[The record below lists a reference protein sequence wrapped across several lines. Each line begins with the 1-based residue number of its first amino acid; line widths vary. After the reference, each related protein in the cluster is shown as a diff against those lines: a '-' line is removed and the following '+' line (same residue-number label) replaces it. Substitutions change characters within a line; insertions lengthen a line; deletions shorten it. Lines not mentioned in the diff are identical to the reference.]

1 MGKLFTAL
9 GLMSGTSGDG
19 VDASIISSDGINQY
33 KEIKNKYFK
42 YDQKIFENLHYLR
55 NKILKS
61 DDLKINQREITN
73 LEREIT
79 LFHAKVV
86 HEILDLSNERI
97 DFVGFHGQ
105 TIYHNPKEKI
115 SKQIGDGNLL
125 SQLIKKKVIFNFR
138 KNDISNGGEGAP
150 LTPIFH
156 KFILKTK
163 KIKLPACILNIGG
176 ISNITFLND
185 FDNHNILSKD
195 LGPGNCLIDSWIQA
209 HTSKKFDNNGEIAS
223 RGKINEVILEQALE
237 THENNFKKKNNLSYD
252 ISDFDISFARGLS
265 LEDGA
270 ATLTSFS
277 AKLISS
283 SIISFLKDHY
293 NKEIIVI
300 VCGGG
305 RKNKNLINQIKSNLS
320 KNILIKNSE
329 SLGFNGDF
337 IESQAFGYLAIRSV
351 LSLPITF
358 PNTTGCKRACTGG
371 EIINF

>member
-1 MGKLFTAL
+1 M
-9 GLMSGTSGDG
+9 
-19 VDASIISSDGINQY
+19 
-33 KEIKNKYFK
+33 
-42 YDQKIFENLHYLR
+42 
-55 NKILKS
+55 
-61 DDLKINQREITN
+61 
-73 LEREIT
+73 
-79 LFHAKVV
+79 
-86 HEILDLSNERI
+86 
-97 DFVGFHGQ
+97 
-105 TIYHNPKEKI
+105 
-115 SKQIGDGNLL
+115 
-125 SQLIKKKVIFNFR
+125 
-138 KNDISNGGEGAP
+138 
-150 LTPIFH
+150 
-156 KFILKTK
+156 
-163 KIKLPACILNIGG
+163 PACILNIGG

-195 LGPGNCLIDSWIQA
+195 LGPGNCLIDSWIQT

-293 NKEIIVI
+293 NKDIIVI

-305 RKNKNLINQIKSNLS
+305 RKNKNLIDLIKSNLS

-329 SLGFNGDF
+329 TLGFNGDF